1 MKLVKMTQ
9 KQVLYELNAGG
20 KMVFCP
26 LEMICGAHKIDHLEM
41 ILTGESFILDYSV
54 FLLGSQYI

>member
-1 MKLVKMTQ
+1 
-9 KQVLYELNAGG
+9 
-20 KMVFCP
+20 MVFHP

-41 ILTGESFILDYSV
+41 ILIGESFILDYSV